1 MPRYEITV
9 KWELGTDQNLDEV
22 VEEFNSAVIS
32 LKTESDEWL
41 NEEIVSLKVKELPNV

>member
-1 MPRYEITV
+1 MPRYEITA

-22 VEEFNSAVIS
+22 MKEFDSAIVS

-41 NEEIVSLKVKELPNV
+41 NEEVISLEVRELV